1 MKCSRVDRVGM
12 SSELFE
18 EIEEE
23 SSEIICKPFESVS
36 KYSRV

>member
-1 MKCSRVDRVGM
+1 M

-23 SSEIICKPFESVS
+23 SSEIIWKSIEIVS